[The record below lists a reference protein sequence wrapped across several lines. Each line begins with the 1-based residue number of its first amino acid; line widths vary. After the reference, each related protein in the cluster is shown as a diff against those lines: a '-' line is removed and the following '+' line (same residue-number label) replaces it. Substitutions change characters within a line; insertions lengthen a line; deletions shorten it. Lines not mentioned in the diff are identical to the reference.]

1 MNLDGE
7 AKTFGLSEHI
17 YVKAPG
23 DILASEGEL
32 TEVSFRELYRWVV
45 VQRAIFCVCCQLN
58 YMN

>member
-7 AKTFGLSEHI
+7 VKTFVLSEHI

-32 TEVSFRELYRWVV
+32 TEVSFRELYR
-45 VQRAIFCVCCQLN
+45 
-58 YMN
+58 